1 MHTEASDTSTGH
13 VLWVLFRSTFKLSA
27 FTIGGGYVI
36 VPLMR
41 KLFVEQYQWIDE
53 QEMLDIIAIA
63 QSAPG
68 VIAVNTSILVGYK
81 IAKVPG
87 ALVTLLGTVLPP
99 LIILTLLSYVYDAI
113 KDNRVIRTL
122 FYGMSI
128 GVSVVILD
136 AVVSM
141 ARTIMKNGRV
151 FPIVIMIGAFVA
163 TYAFDVNI
171 VVILICCA
179 AIGVA
184 ATLIQAKLSAGST
197 PGGDA

>member
-1 MHTEASDTSTGH
+1 MESKNK
-13 VLWVLFRSTFKLSA
+13 LWILFRSTFTLSA

-41 KLFVEQYQWIDE
+41 KRFVETYQWIDE

-81 IAKVPG
+81 IAHVIG
-87 ALVTLLGTVLPP
+87 ALVTLLGTILPP
-99 LIILTLLSYVYDAI
+99 LIILSLLSLVYDMIQDNAI
-113 KDNRVIRTL
+113 VRTL

-128 GVSVVILD
+128 GVAVVIFD

-141 ARTIMKNGRV
+141 AR
-151 FPIVIMIGAFVA
+151 VIAKKREILSILLMIGAFIAAYIYKAPIVLILVVCA
-163 TYAFDVNI
+163 CVGLVTVYAARKKVQD
-171 VVILICCA
+171 
-179 AIGVA
+179 GE
-184 ATLIQAKLSAGST
+184 Q
-197 PGGDA
+197 